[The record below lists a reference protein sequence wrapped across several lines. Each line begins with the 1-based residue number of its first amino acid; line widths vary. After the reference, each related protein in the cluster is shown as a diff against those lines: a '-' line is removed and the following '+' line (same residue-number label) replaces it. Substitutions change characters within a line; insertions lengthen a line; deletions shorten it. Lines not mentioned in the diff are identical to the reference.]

1 MSPIKNDLNKNNVCV
16 IEVKKFPHKIYV
28 YDIKYDILDARLY
41 SLDEDLSRF
50 HHHQNTMELS
60 PMGDFLGYGSL
71 SFIGTL
77 DNHHAFDLMRMGIG
91 ISDLVSNGFF
101 VSISDNDIHQNEV
114 LRRRL
119 ERKIREDLL
128 KKAGAL
134 GIDVISFRINELSVK
149 ENDDKV
155 LSKTEHREGEI
166 KLRNG
171 QTEGNLH
178 IENKPA
184 FIITV
189 PTIHGHVKQIG
200 ITRRF
205 FILAVFIIGL
215 VASVVTIF
223 FYFGFDL
230 DIVKNNIHILFETLD
245 KELMNYNSVTPG
257 GTP

>member
-1 MSPIKNDLNKNNVCV
+1 MKIHVYSAKKANKLFYALTRDKSGKALTNLISLPGKDDAIFNKGDWRYREVISLDFGDQSGVIQTIKNDLNKNNVCV

-119 ERKIREDLL
+119 ERKIRKDLL

-134 GIDVISFRINELSVK
+134 GINVISFRINELSVK

-155 LSKTEHREGEI
+155 WL
-166 KLRNG
+166 N
-171 QTEGNLH
+171 
-178 IENKPA
+178 
-184 FIITV
+184 
-189 PTIHGHVKQIG
+189 
-200 ITRRF
+200 
-205 FILAVFIIGL
+205 
-215 VASVVTIF
+215 
-223 FYFGFDL
+223 
-230 DIVKNNIHILFETLD
+230 
-245 KELMNYNSVTPG
+245 
-257 GTP
+257 